1 MVGDAAHIV
10 PPTGAKGLNLALS
23 DVNLLSKAIIEYYK
37 NNKELKLLNYS
48 KNCLERVWK
57 TQMFSSWMTHIL
69 HSFPNEDAFI
79 KKMKQVELENLFNSL
94 NAKKRLANNY
104 AGKY

>member
-1 MVGDAAHIV
+1 MF
-10 PPTGAKGLNLALS
+10 
-23 DVNLLSKAIIEYYK
+23 
-37 NNKELKLLNYS
+37 
-48 KNCLERVWK
+48 WK